1 MAVGSQA
8 PAVTNPTWLSAATVG
23 QEEHQRMG
31 EVVVGHDVWGKGRAS
46 GAAAGDGG
54 GGPCLRILS
63 MYLVQ
68 VQANLASI
76 VRVHG

>member
-46 GAAAGDGG
+46 GAAGVAGGVPEDPFHVPGSG
-54 GGPCLRILS
+54 SSKSGQYC
-63 MYLVQ
+63 
-68 VQANLASI
+68 
-76 VRVHG
+76 

>member
-31 EVVVGHDVWGKGRAS
+31 EVVVGHDVWVGKGKGQWSR
-46 GAAAGDGG
+46 GG
-54 GGPCLRILS
+54 GGGCLRILS

>member
-46 GAAAGDGG
+46 GAAGVGVGA
-54 GGPCLRILS
+54 
-63 MYLVQ
+63 
-68 VQANLASI
+68 
-76 VRVHG
+76 